1 MNAELPLVI
10 VDSQRGGPSTGLP
23 TKTEQSDLYLAVYGR
38 NADAPLPVISAS
50 TPSDCFEVAI
60 EAVRIA
66 LRHMTPV
73 FLMTDGYLANAAEPW
88 RLPDMDEF
96 EPITVKRMTADEK
109 DRAHLFKRD
118 AETLARSWV
127 PPGTPNL
134 MHRIG
139 GLEKDINTGNI
150 SYDAANHQAMTRLRA
165 EKVERV
171 ADFIPDQTVERGPDE
186 GRVALVGWGST
197 YGAIYQA
204 VRQIERTEA
213 GVSHIHV
220 RYINPLPKN
229 FGELLSRFD
238 KVIVPEMNNGQFATV
253 LRDKVGI
260 EPIQFNKVSGLPFS
274 VAEIVKFVKA
284 VLGGEHGANVV
295 QMAQGDRS

>member
-1 MNAELPLVI
+1 
-10 VDSQRGGPSTGLP
+10 
-23 TKTEQSDLYLAVYGR
+23 VYGR

-73 FLMTDGYLANAAEPW
+73 FLLTDGYLANAAEPW
-88 RLPDMDEF
+88 RLPSMADF
-96 EPITVKRMTADEK
+96 EPITVKRAAANETGRDS
-109 DRAHLFKRD
+109 LFKRD

-150 SYDAANHQAMTRLRA
+150 SYDAVNHQAMTRLRA
-165 EKVERV
+165 DKVARV
-171 ADFIPDQTVERGPDE
+171 ADFIPDQTVERGPDK
-186 GRVALVGWGST
+186 GKVAIVGWGST
-197 YGAIYQA
+197 YGAIFQA
-204 VRQIERTEA
+204 VRKLERTEPA
-213 GVSHIHV
+213 VSHIHV

-229 FGELLSRFD
+229 FAELLSRFD
-238 KVIVPEMNNGQFATV
+238 HVVVPEMNNGQFATV
-253 LRDKVGI
+253 LRDKLGI
-260 EPIQFNKVSGLPFS
+260 ELVQFNKVSGQPFS
-274 VAEIVKFVKA
+274 VSEIVKFVNG
-284 VLGGEHGANVV
+284 VLEGDNASNVV
-295 QMAQGDRS
+295 PMAQGDRS